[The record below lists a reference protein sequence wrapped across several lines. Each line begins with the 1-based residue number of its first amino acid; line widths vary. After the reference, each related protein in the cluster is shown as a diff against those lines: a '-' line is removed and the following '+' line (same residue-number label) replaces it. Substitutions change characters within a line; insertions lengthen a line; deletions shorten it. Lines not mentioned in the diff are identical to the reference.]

1 MTIIKKYAVMLAC
14 ASTLGLVAYAGAY
27 AKTPA
32 NTLVIAIAMDDV
44 ISLDP
49 AEIFEVTT
57 SEILT
62 NTYERLITT
71 DQADPTKIVPQV
83 AESWTISEDGKTIT
97 FKVKQGLKF
106 ASGNPLTAHDAVY
119 SLQRAIKLD
128 LSPAF
133 IIGQFGLNKDNV
145 EKMVYAPD
153 DYTVVFTTP
162 ETFSP
167 SFVLNC
173 LTSSVAS
180 IVDSK
185 LVEEHAVKGEKSAA
199 TPFGTDFGYDWLKRN
214 YAGSGAYSLREWR
227 PNEVILLDRNENFS
241 GSKPAVERA
250 IYRHV
255 KESMAQ
261 RLLLQAGDIDV
272 ARNLEPGDIAE
283 FSSNSDFNILSAPKG
298 RVYYLTANQ
307 NNANLAKPEVRQ
319 AMKYLV
325 DYDAIES
332 TLIKGIGR
340 IHQSF
345 LPVGMFGAVDDKPF
359 KLDVEKAKQ
368 LLADAGLKDGFS
380 IKLDVRNTQPG
391 VGIAESIQQ
400 TFGKAGIQ
408 VELLQGDG
416 KLTTTKVRARKHEL
430 SLGIWGPDYW
440 DPHTNASTFAYNP
453 NNGDDVEMK
462 TTAWRSSWDIPEMS
476 KETMAAAKETD
487 PTKREQMYHKIQ
499 KEFQDT
505 SPFVML
511 YQQIETAVAAKNV
524 HNFNMVADAN
534 YITDVS
540 KD

>member
-1 MTIIKKYAVMLAC
+1 MLAC
-14 ASTLGLVAYAGAY
+14 ASVLGLGAYAGAY
-27 AKTPA
+27 AATPA

-167 SFVLNC
+167 TFVLNC

-185 LVEEHAVKGEKSAA
+185 LVEEHAVKGEKTAA
-199 TPFGTDFGYDWLKRN
+199 SPFGTDFGYDWLKRG

-241 GSKPAVERA
+241 GPKPGVVRA
-250 IYRHV
+250 IYRHI

-261 RLLLQAGDIDV
+261 RLLLQTGDIDV

-283 FSSNSDFNILSAPKG
+283 FTGKSDFNVLSAPKG

-325 DYDAIES
+325 DYDALES

-359 KLDVEKAKQ
+359 KLDVEKAKK

-380 IKLDVRNTQPG
+380 ITLDVRNTQPN
-391 VGIAESIQQ
+391 VGIAENIQQ
-400 TFGKAGIQ
+400 TFGKAGIK

-430 SLGIWGPDYW
+430 SLGVWGPDYW

-476 KETMAAAKETD
+476 KETMNAAKETD
-487 PTKREQMYHKIQ
+487 PAKREQMYHKIQ

-534 YITDVS
+534 YIVDVR